1 MLNLLFA
8 GALLVPSADSL
19 LISPAWLAAHQ
30 ADADLVVVE
39 VAMDRDAY
47 DRGHLPGARWL
58 NPHLLI
64 KDGPPG
70 TELPSVERIDS
81 VLESLG
87 INDRSRI
94 VYYGD
99 TWMTPRV
106 FLALEYVGLGDH
118 ASLLDGGLPAWR
130 EEKRALV
137 SDVPNWIRGHLTRR
151 PPHPE
156 IVVEQ
161 SWLRAH
167 LDDAALV
174 LIDGRS
180 PGEYAGTDHSEQLP
194 RFGHIPGAANL
205 PWEQTFT
212 REAAALDGTPSRL
225 KSPEA
230 LRKLLASAGVREG
243 SDLVTYCTIGLRA
256 SHLYFIAR
264 YLGLHPRIYDGSMS
278 EWSRKPELPM
288 ATGPSPR

>member
-1 MLNLLFA
+1 MLPFLLA
-8 GALLVPSADSL
+8 SALFSPGADSL
-19 LISPAWLAAHQ
+19 LVSPAWLAAHQ
-30 ADADLVVVE
+30 ADPDLIVIE
-39 VAMDRDAY
+39 VAMQRDGY

-64 KDGPPG
+64 KEGPPG

-87 INDRSRI
+87 ISDRSHI

-106 FLALEYVGLGDH
+106 FLALEYVGLGDR
-118 ASLLDGGLPAWR
+118 AALLDGGLPAWR
-130 EEKRALV
+130 EEQRGLV
-137 SDVPNWIRGHLTRR
+137 TDVPAWTRGQLTQR

-167 LDDAALV
+167 LDESGLV
-174 LIDGRS
+174 LVDGRS

-205 PWEQTFT
+205 PWERTFT
-212 REAAALDGTPSRL
+212 READALDGTPSRL
-225 KSPEA
+225 KAPEA
-230 LRKLLASAGVREG
+230 LRQLLASAGVREG

-288 ATGPSPR
+288 VAGPSPR

>member
-1 MLNLLFA
+1 MLPFLLA
-8 GALLVPSADSL
+8 SALLGPGADSL
-19 LISPAWLAAHQ
+19 LVSTAWLAAHQ
-30 ADADLVVVE
+30 ADPNLVVLE
-39 VAMDRDAY
+39 VAMDREAY

-64 KDGPPG
+64 KDGRPG
-70 TELPSVERIDS
+70 TELPSAERIDS

-87 INDRSRI
+87 ISDRSRI

-106 FLALEYVGLGDH
+106 FLALDYVGLGDR
-118 ASLLDGGLPAWR
+118 AALLDGGLPAWR

-137 SDVPNWIRGHLTRR
+137 TEVPTWARGQLSRR
-151 PPHPE
+151 SAHPE
-156 IVVEQ
+156 IVVDQ
-161 SWLRAH
+161 VWLRAH
-167 LDDAALV
+167 LDDHALV
-174 LIDGRS
+174 LVDGRS
-180 PGEYAGTDHSEQLP
+180 PGEYTGTDHSEQLP

-212 REAAALDGTPSRL
+212 REAPALEGTPSRL

-230 LRKLLASAGVREG
+230 LRQILASAGVREG
-243 SDLVTYCTIGLRA
+243 SDVITYCTIGLRA
-256 SHLYFIAR
+256 SHLYFVAR

-278 EWSRKPELPM
+278 EWSRKPDLPM
-288 ATGPSPR
+288 VTGPSSR

>member
-1 MLNLLFA
+1 MHPFLLA
-8 GALLVPSADSL
+8 AALFSPAADSL
-19 LISPAWLAAHQ
+19 LVSPAWLAAHQ
-30 ADADLVVVE
+30 ADPDLVILE
-39 VAMDRDAY
+39 VAMERDAY

-64 KDGPPG
+64 KEGPPG
-70 TELPSVERIDS
+70 VELPSVERIDS

-87 INDRSRI
+87 ISDRSHI

-99 TWMTPRV
+99 TWMAPRV
-106 FLALEYVGLGDH
+106 FLALEYVGLGDRT
-118 ASLLDGGLPAWR
+118 ALLDGGLSAWR
-130 EEKRALV
+130 EEKRTLV
-137 SDVPNWIRGHLTRR
+137 TEVPAWTPGRLTRR
-151 PPHPE
+151 LPHSE
-156 IVVEQ
+156 IVVDQ

-167 LDDAALV
+167 LDDGALV
-174 LIDGRS
+174 LVDGRS
-180 PGEYAGTDHSEQLP
+180 PGEYTGTDHSEQLP

-230 LRKLLASAGVREG
+230 LRQLLASAGVREG
-243 SDLVTYCTIGLRA
+243 SDLITYCTVGLRA

-278 EWSRKPELPM
+278 EWSRKPNLPM
-288 ATGPSPR
+288 VAGPSSR